1 MLDLFKQFSVE
12 QIVIFI
18 ICLALA
24 VKGVIDF
31 YDWIVSKNKAKFNAD
46 YQTLKHNDAI
56 VEEQKELEEH
66 YKDIS
71 EKYNILDDK
80 LNTLTTEIME
90 NLKIINTSMM
100 HDIKQ
105 WIIEQHKFY
114 MKQGWIEIVDLNML
128 EYRFADYES
137 LGGNSTIPTL
147 MDELRSLPKFPPEKE

>member
-46 YQTLKHNDAI
+46 YQTLKNNDAI

-80 LNTLTTEIME
+80 LNTFTTEIME